1 MPLGGEGT
9 PKPVDW
15 AWTDANSFSFVFM
28 CHLSIFFYI
37 WLILFSVL
45 LTFLFNAEQVTLLT
59 SYVDSGGGDG
69 VEIVSLLPV
78 G

>member
-28 CHLSIFFYI
+28 RHLSIFFYI
-37 WLILFSVL
+37 WLILFSAL

-78 G
+78 D